1 MEGKIADAR
10 EHLQAKSVVV
20 KKLYAT
26 PTLRLYGE
34 VHQFTQ
40 GSGGMASDG
49 DGTMTMMVV

>member
-1 MEGKIADAR
+1 MNDKIADAR

-26 PTLRLYGE
+26 PTLRLYGA

-40 GSGGMASDG
+40 GSGGQASDG
-49 DGTMTMMVV
+49 NNSMTMM

>member
-1 MEGKIADAR
+1 MNDKIADAR

-26 PTLRLYGE
+26 PTLRLYGA

>member
-1 MEGKIADAR
+1 MNDKIADAR